1 MAGQSQN
8 SFPSSTAKGRSLTEC
23 DVLVVGSGAGGLS
36 AAVTA
41 AFRGLKV
48 IGAEKEPVFGGTTAW
63 SGGWMWGPRNELARS
78 AGIVEDA
85 ELPRAY
91 LRNVLG
97 NNFNEAKVEAFL
109 EAAPRM
115 VAFFAQN
122 TALQFE
128 DGNRICDTYGNVP
141 GAGTGG
147 RSVIAAPFD
156 ARRLGDLVRQ
166 LRHPLRETTFMGMTI
181 QAGPDLAAFM
191 NVTRSPRAFAHVA
204 HRFGR
209 HLIDLARHHRG
220 MQLRNG
226 LALVGRLLRSAADLN
241 VQLRASSPVVRLIED
256 GGRVCGAVVASAGG
270 EIEIRARRGIVLA
283 AGGFPHDHQRPCGL
297 FPADAEHLTLAVPS
311 ATGGGIR
318 LGESAGG
325 PIDTTLASPG
335 GWGPVAL
342 VPFPGGAFVR
352 V

>member
-8 SFPSSTAKGRSLTEC
+8 QLPGSSTEVSSPMEC

-41 AFRGLKV
+41 AFHGLKV
-48 IGAEKEPVFGGTTAW
+48 IVAEKEPVFGGTTAW
-63 SGGWMWGPRNELARS
+63 SGGWMWAPRNDLARR

-85 ELPRAY
+85 ELPRTY

-97 NNFNEAKVEAFL
+97 NNFNEAKVAAFL
-109 EAAPRM
+109 EAAPLM

-141 GAGTGG
+141 GAGSGG

-191 NVTRSPRAFAHVA
+191 SVTRSPRAFAHVA
-204 HRFGR
+204 HRFGQ

-256 GGRVCGAVVASAGG
+256 CGRVCGAVVASAGG
-270 EIEIRARRGIVLA
+270 EIKIRARRGVVLA
-283 AGGFPHDHQRPCGL
+283 AGGFPHDYQRRSGL
-297 FPADAEHLTLAVPS
+297 FPADAAFD
-311 ATGGGIR
+311 AR
-318 LGESAGG
+318 C
-325 PIDTTLASPG
+325 
-335 GWGPVAL
+335 PVGDRRWN
-342 VPFPGGAFVR
+342 PPR
-352 V
+352 